1 MILFSCVVFILLFIK
16 MKLRPTLISL
26 RKRGCIHW
34 RAKTTLRLNKYFSIL
49 FYSFIVMSAVVFWKL
64 SWPAPTACHV
74 VWSEP
79 FTDKIEIT
87 LRQHGYLYKTQ
98 EHCHACEVH
107 GFNEGRAEECWRSQ
121 FLTLDKGAVV
131 TVLQKTYRLNGHR
144 CHQILTQDGQMG
156 WLKRMQGDD
165 EIQPPHDWITKKLI
179 KDDEARKK
187 MSRQEYQTWL
197 HQGKILPDIIL
208 KIATPIVAPL
218 VIIGILICIFFK
230 MSIASPILIS
240 LIALKVSLR
249 PGLSF
254 LRERQILQTSPA
266 NVLKWTNRVS
276 ILFYIL
282 ISTVIVRLIVLS
294 QFSMYICM
302 IVGMI
307 FKFKQY
313 GAH

>member
-1 MILFSCVVFILLFIK
+1 MILFSCIVFILLFIK
-16 MKLRPTLISL
+16 VKLRPMLISL
-26 RKRGCIHW
+26 RKRGRIHW
-34 RAKTTLRLNKYFSIL
+34 RAKTMLRLNKYFSIL
-49 FYSFIVMSAVVFWKL
+49 FYSFIIMSAVVFWKL

-74 VWSEP
+74 IWSEP
-79 FTDKIEIT
+79 FPQKTEIT
-87 LRQHGYLYKTQ
+87 LKRHGRVEKTQ
-98 EHCHACEVH
+98 EDCYKYVYEVLRPP
-107 GFNEGRAEECWRSQ
+107 FFE
-121 FLTLDKGAVV
+121 LDKGEVV

-197 HQGKILPDIIL
+197 RQGKILPDIIL

-230 MSIASPILIS
+230 MSIAAPILIS

-282 ISTVIVRLIVLS
+282 ISTVIVRIIVLS
-294 QFSMYICM
+294 QFSMYICL
-302 IVGMI
+302 IFGMI
-307 FKFKQY
+307 LKFKQH
-313 GAH
+313 GAY

>member
-1 MILFSCVVFILLFIK
+1 MILFSCIVFILLFIK
-16 MKLRPTLISL
+16 VKLRPTLISL

-49 FYSFIVMSAVVFWKL
+49 FYSFIIMSAVVFWKL

-74 VWSEP
+74 IWSEP
-79 FTDKIEIT
+79 FPQKTEIT
-87 LRQHGYLYKTQ
+87 LKRHGRVEKTQ
-98 EHCHACEVH
+98 EDCYKYVYEVLRPP
-107 GFNEGRAEECWRSQ
+107 FFE
-121 FLTLDKGAVV
+121 LDKGEVV

-144 CHQILTQDGQMG
+144 CHQILTQDGQVG

-179 KDDEARKK
+179 KDDEARKT

-197 HQGKILPDIIL
+197 RQGKILPDIIL

-230 MSIASPILIS
+230 MSIAAPILIS

-282 ISTVIVRLIVLS
+282 ISTVIVRIIVLS
-294 QFSMYICM
+294 QFSMYICL
-302 IVGMI
+302 IFGMI
-307 FKFKQY
+307 LKFKQH
-313 GAH
+313 GAC

>member
-1 MILFSCVVFILLFIK
+1 MILFSCIVFILLFIK
-16 MKLRPTLISL
+16 VKLRPTLISL

-79 FTDKIEIT
+79 FPQKTEIT
-87 LRQHGYLYKTQ
+87 LKRHGRVEKTQ
-98 EHCHACEVH
+98 EDCYKYVYEVLRPP
-107 GFNEGRAEECWRSQ
+107 FFE
-121 FLTLDKGAVV
+121 LDKGEVV

-197 HQGKILPDIIL
+197 RQGKILPDIIL

-266 NVLKWTNRVS
+266 NVLKWTNQVS

>member
-1 MILFSCVVFILLFIK
+1 MILFSCIVFILLFIK
-16 MKLRPTLISL
+16 VKLRPMLISL
-26 RKRGCIHW
+26 RKRGRIHW
-34 RAKTTLRLNKYFSIL
+34 RAKTMLRLNKYFSIL
-49 FYSFIVMSAVVFWKL
+49 FYSFIIMSAVVFWKL

-74 VWSEP
+74 IWSEP
-79 FTDKIEIT
+79 FPQKTEIT
-87 LRQHGYLYKTQ
+87 LKRHGRVEKTQ
-98 EHCHACEVH
+98 EDCYKYVYEVLRPP
-107 GFNEGRAEECWRSQ
+107 FFE
-121 FLTLDKGAVV
+121 LDKGEVV

-165 EIQPPHDWITKKLI
+165 EIQPPHDWITKKL
-179 KDDEARKK
+179 KKNDEARKT

-197 HQGKILPDIIL
+197 RQGKILPDIIL

-230 MSIASPILIS
+230 MSIAAPILIS

-282 ISTVIVRLIVLS
+282 ISTVIVRIIVLS
-294 QFSMYICM
+294 QFSMYICL
-302 IVGMI
+302 IFGMI
-307 FKFKQY
+307 LKFKQH
-313 GAH
+313 GAY

>member
-1 MILFSCVVFILLFIK
+1 M
-16 MKLRPTLISL
+16 
-26 RKRGCIHW
+26 
-34 RAKTTLRLNKYFSIL
+34 LRLNKYFSIL
-49 FYSFIVMSAVVFWKL
+49 FYSFIIMSAVVFWKL

-74 VWSEP
+74 IWSEP
-79 FTDKIEIT
+79 FPQKTEIT
-87 LRQHGYLYKTQ
+87 LKRHGRVEKTQ
-98 EHCHACEVH
+98 EDCYKYVYEVLRPP
-107 GFNEGRAEECWRSQ
+107 FFE
-121 FLTLDKGAVV
+121 LDKGEVV

-197 HQGKILPDIIL
+197 RQGKILPDLIL

>member
-74 VWSEP
+74 IWSEP
-79 FTDKIEIT
+79 FPQKTEIT
-87 LRQHGYLYKTQ
+87 LKRHGRVEKTQ
-98 EHCHACEVH
+98 EDCYKYVYEVLRPP
-107 GFNEGRAEECWRSQ
+107 FFE
-121 FLTLDKGAVV
+121 LDKGEVV

-197 HQGKILPDIIL
+197 RQGKILPDIIL

-230 MSIASPILIS
+230 MSIAAPILIS

-282 ISTVIVRLIVLS
+282 ISTVIVRIIVLS
-294 QFSMYICM
+294 QFSMYICL
-302 IVGMI
+302 IFGMI
-307 FKFKQY
+307 LKFKQH
-313 GAH
+313 GAY

>member
-16 MKLRPTLISL
+16 VKLRPMLISL
-26 RKRGCIHW
+26 RKRGRIHW

-49 FYSFIVMSAVVFWKL
+49 FYSFIIMSAVVFWKL

-74 VWSEP
+74 IWSEP
-79 FTDKIEIT
+79 FPQKTEIT
-87 LRQHGYLYKTQ
+87 LKRHGRVEKTQ
-98 EHCHACEVH
+98 EDCYKYVYEVLRPP
-107 GFNEGRAEECWRSQ
+107 FFE
-121 FLTLDKGAVV
+121 LDKGEVV

-179 KDDEARKK
+179 KDDEARKT

-197 HQGKILPDIIL
+197 RQGKILPDIIL

-230 MSIASPILIS
+230 MSIAAPILIS

-282 ISTVIVRLIVLS
+282 ISTVIVRIIVLS
-294 QFSMYICM
+294 QFSMYICL
-302 IVGMI
+302 IFGMI
-307 FKFKQY
+307 LKFKQH
-313 GAH
+313 GAC

>member
-79 FTDKIEIT
+79 FPQKTEIT
-87 LRQHGYLYKTQ
+87 LKRHGRVEKTQ
-98 EHCHACEVH
+98 EDCYKYVYEVLRPP
-107 GFNEGRAEECWRSQ
+107 FFE
-121 FLTLDKGAVV
+121 LDKGEVV

-197 HQGKILPDIIL
+197 RQGKILPDIIL

-230 MSIASPILIS
+230 MSIAAPILIS

-282 ISTVIVRLIVLS
+282 ISTVIVRIIVLS
-294 QFSMYICM
+294 QFSMYICL
-302 IVGMI
+302 IFGMI
-307 FKFKQY
+307 LKFKQH
-313 GAH
+313 GAY

>member
-1 MILFSCVVFILLFIK
+1 MILFSCIVFILLFIK
-16 MKLRPTLISL
+16 VKLRPMLISL
-26 RKRGCIHW
+26 RKRGRIHW

-49 FYSFIVMSAVVFWKL
+49 FYSFIIMSAVVFWKL

-74 VWSEP
+74 IWSEP
-79 FTDKIEIT
+79 FPQKTEIT
-87 LRQHGYLYKTQ
+87 LKRHGRVEKTQ
-98 EHCHACEVH
+98 EDCYKYVYEVLRPP
-107 GFNEGRAEECWRSQ
+107 FFE
-121 FLTLDKGAVV
+121 LDKGEVV

-144 CHQILTQDGQMG
+144 CHQILTQDGQVG

-165 EIQPPHDWITKKLI
+165 EIQPPHDWITKKL
-179 KDDEARKK
+179 KKNDEARKT

-197 HQGKILPDIIL
+197 RQGKILPDIIL

-230 MSIASPILIS
+230 MSIAAPILIS

-282 ISTVIVRLIVLS
+282 ISTVIVRIIVLS
-294 QFSMYICM
+294 QFSMYICL
-302 IVGMI
+302 IFGMI
-307 FKFKQY
+307 LKFKQH
-313 GAH
+313 GAC

>member
-1 MILFSCVVFILLFIK
+1 MILFSCIVFILLFIK
-16 MKLRPTLISL
+16 VKLRPMLISL
-26 RKRGCIHW
+26 RKRGRIHW
-34 RAKTTLRLNKYFSIL
+34 RAKTMLRLNKYFSIL
-49 FYSFIVMSAVVFWKL
+49 FYSFIIMSAVVFWKL

-74 VWSEP
+74 IWSEP
-79 FTDKIEIT
+79 FPQKTEIT
-87 LRQHGYLYKTQ
+87 LKRHGRVEKTQ
-98 EHCHACEVH
+98 EDCYKYVYEVLRPP
-107 GFNEGRAEECWRSQ
+107 FFE
-121 FLTLDKGAVV
+121 LDKGEVV

-165 EIQPPHDWITKKLI
+165 EIQPPHDWITKKL
-179 KDDEARKK
+179 KKNDEARKT

-197 HQGKILPDIIL
+197 RQGKILPDIIL

-266 NVLKWTNRVS
+266 NVLKWTNQVS

>member
-16 MKLRPTLISL
+16 MKLRPMLISL
-26 RKRGCIHW
+26 RKRGRIHW
-34 RAKTTLRLNKYFSIL
+34 RAKTMLRLNKYFSIL
-49 FYSFIVMSAVVFWKL
+49 FYSFIIMSAVVFWKL

-74 VWSEP
+74 IWSEP
-79 FTDKIEIT
+79 FPQKTEIT
-87 LRQHGYLYKTQ
+87 LKRHGRVEKTQ
-98 EHCHACEVH
+98 EDCYKYVYEVLRPP
-107 GFNEGRAEECWRSQ
+107 FFE
-121 FLTLDKGAVV
+121 LDKGEVV

-197 HQGKILPDIIL
+197 RQGKILPDIIL

-230 MSIASPILIS
+230 MSIAAPILIS

-282 ISTVIVRLIVLS
+282 ISTVIVRIIVLS
-294 QFSMYICM
+294 QFSMYICL
-302 IVGMI
+302 IFGMI
-307 FKFKQY
+307 LKFKQH
-313 GAH
+313 GAY

>member
-1 MILFSCVVFILLFIK
+1 MAESRKHKRIVTNMF
-16 MKLRPTLISL
+16 MRLRNL
-26 RKRGCIHW
+26 H
-34 RAKTTLRLNKYFSIL
+34 F
-49 FYSFIVMSAVVFWKL
+49 F
-64 SWPAPTACHV
+64 
-74 VWSEP
+74 E
-79 FTDKIEIT
+79 
-87 LRQHGYLYKTQ
+87 
-98 EHCHACEVH
+98 
-107 GFNEGRAEECWRSQ
+107 
-121 FLTLDKGAVV
+121 LDKGAVV

-156 WLKRMQGDD
+156 WLDRLQGDD
-165 EIQPPHDWITKKLI
+165 EIQLPHDWITKKL
-179 KDDEARKK
+179 KKNDEARKT

-197 HQGKILPDIIL
+197 RQGKILPDIIL

-282 ISTVIVRLIVLS
+282 ISTVIVRFIVLS
-294 QFSMYICM
+294 QFSMYICL
-302 IVGMI
+302 IFGMI
-307 FKFKQY
+307 FKFKQH

>member
-1 MILFSCVVFILLFIK
+1 MILFSCIVFILLFIK
-16 MKLRPTLISL
+16 VKLRPTLISL

-49 FYSFIVMSAVVFWKL
+49 FYSFIIMSAVVFWKL

-74 VWSEP
+74 IWSEP
-79 FTDKIEIT
+79 FPQKTEIT
-87 LRQHGYLYKTQ
+87 LKRHGRVEKTQ
-98 EHCHACEVH
+98 EDCYKYVYEVLRPP
-107 GFNEGRAEECWRSQ
+107 FFE
-121 FLTLDKGAVV
+121 LDKGEVV

-165 EIQPPHDWITKKLI
+165 EIQPPHDWITKKL
-179 KDDEARKK
+179 KKNDEARKT

-197 HQGKILPDIIL
+197 RQGKILPDIIL

-266 NVLKWTNRVS
+266 NVLKWTNQVS